1 MKSTNKL
8 KNKFILNCSTQDY
21 LTFHGNFQLIPLK
34 REQTPLIASP
44 ETEKRETITL
54 VSL

>member
-21 LTFHGNFQLIPLK
+21 LNIPALLNLEYRYPELK
-34 REQTPLIASP
+34 VVNGDTVEMMSHVT
-44 ETEKRETITL
+44 T
-54 VSL
+54 